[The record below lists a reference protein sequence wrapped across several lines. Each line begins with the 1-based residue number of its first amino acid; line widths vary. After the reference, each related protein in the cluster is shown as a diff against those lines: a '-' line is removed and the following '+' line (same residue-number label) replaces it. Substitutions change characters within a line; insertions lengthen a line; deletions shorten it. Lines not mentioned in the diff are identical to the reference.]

1 MNVCRICGNSD
12 NNLLHNARE
21 MMFGT
26 KEEFD
31 YIECVNCG
39 CLQIKEIPN
48 DPAQYYTKDNY
59 YSYLHDEIGKVKLY
73 AKKLLASHILKKES
87 FIGFLLEKTF
97 KTPFDRKWF
106 ELTDTNFASSILDIG
121 CGSGVLLKNLQIAGF
136 NNLTGAD
143 PYINKDILHGDGLII
158 YKKHID
164 ELSGKYDLIMLHHSF
179 EHFPEPL
186 ESLQNMEKILAPAGH
201 ILLRIPV
208 FPSYAWTKYGT
219 SWVQLDAPRHFY
231 LHSLKSI
238 QILAR
243 KVNMEIKHIFYD
255 STEFQFWGSEQY
267 LRDIPLTSTKSYAVS
282 KRKSIFSS
290 KQIKKFR
297 SQATELNQLH
307 QGDSACIILSRT
319 DSPPTPSS

>member
-1 MNVCRICGNSD
+1 MNTCRICGNSD
-12 NNLLHNARE
+12 NNLQHHAKE

-26 KEEFD
+26 RDEFE
-31 YIECVNCG
+31 YLECGNCG
-39 CLQIKEIPN
+39 CLQIEEIPE
-48 DPAQYYTKDNY
+48 DFEKYYPKANY
-59 YSYLHDEIGKVKLY
+59 YSYSNNEIGRIKIY
-73 AKKLLASHILKKES
+73 AKKLLASNLLRKKS
-87 FIGFLLEKTF
+87 FIGFWLEKLF
-97 KTPFDRKWF
+97 GPPFDTKWF
-106 ELTDTNFASSILDIG
+106 ELTDTNFDSSILDVG

-136 NNLTGAD
+136 TNLTGAD
-143 PYINKDILHGDGLII
+143 PYINKDILHGDGLKI

-164 ELSGKYDLIMLHHSF
+164 ELSGIYDLIMLHHSF

-186 ESLQNMEKILAPAGH
+186 ESLQNMEKILAPTGH

-231 LHSLKSI
+231 LHSLRSI

-243 KVNMEIKHIFYD
+243 KVDMEIKHIFYD

-267 LRDIPLTSTKSYAVS
+267 LRDIPLNSPNSYAVS
-282 KRKSIFSS
+282 KRKSIFTN

-297 SQATELNQLH
+297 SQATELNQIH
-307 QGDSACIILSRT
+307 QGDSACIILSRAG
-319 DSPPTPSS
+319 